1 MKKPDESEKSAYQK
15 AAVIAFSFY
24 ATALFVIAV
33 ANYLSNKRLGLIFT
47 VFIIGQLL
55 FLVWRSSRKIKLKN
69 SDSLTSPLSK

>member
-55 FLVWRSSRKIKLKN
+55 FFGMALIEKNKLKK
-69 SDSLTSPLSK
+69 L